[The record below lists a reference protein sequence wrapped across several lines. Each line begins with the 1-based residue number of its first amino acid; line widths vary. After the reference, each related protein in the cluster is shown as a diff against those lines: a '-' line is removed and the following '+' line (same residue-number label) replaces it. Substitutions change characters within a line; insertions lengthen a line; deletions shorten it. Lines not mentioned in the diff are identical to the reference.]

1 MDMDFD
7 SNIDDWNEDI
17 DLVEEDWEA
26 LNGNRWYQEN
36 PAISYRTDAVASEG
50 GTTLDD
56 WQRSIRNVRR
66 EIDIGGKTLQEVESA
81 ASRVRFGEVFSS
93 FKEFEFSVD
102 CWCVINMRSSSKF
115 KTKSNMRVRVCRFGL
130 AVRKKGMGNIRE
142 WPGNSES
149 QPVSQRDVPHV
160 LGVRSFNDFNRRM
173 RTPSIPVV
181 RPDRP
186 DLNLHNQD
194 FVASTPRRMK
204 KRCSRGE
211 CGEKPRYDAAA
222 MVRTVNDDAE
232 EEEEEDIGEF
242 NVGYEGEDEEGCKG
256 SKKPQQQAQRCEW
269 RVRCTMGKRNSDIKI
284 TTLNLN
290 HTCPSHLHMWRG
302 PLSKA
307 PWLAEVFG
315 DKVVVEYKRP
325 IGQLQSEFRRQF
337 HRDVQYQ
344 PIYRMRDICQDMIAG
359 CQMESFAQIPALCER
374 IQDADPDGLVDWDT
388 FENSY
393 TFRRAFICPSATRGI
408 LRYCEK
414 VVALD
419 ACFTKNK
426 KYPTQLF
433 LASVVDGNS
442 QIFPLAYAVAPVE
455 NYENWSWFVHNLHIS
470 IQGLRSEAV
479 MIVSDR
485 QKGLERA
492 VTEVLPCNPHMHC
505 GHHLKMN
512 VQKLFGKTAVQV
524 FQNLLHAKSEDRF
537 NSVMEE
543 AETRLDQGSEFKRY
557 IQRIDPARY
566 ALYAMSLPR
575 YGRTTSN
582 AVESMNAALKRIRD
596 YPPCRIICQMWL
608 YLLNLFCERR
618 EKANRSTN
626 ELTDYCK
633 ERMEEFGQNCGSFVC
648 MSADMNQA
656 LVQTDGGLKQWIV
669 KRTPKAQCTC
679 IEPHD
684 HCWPCIH
691 FMSWLRSRGEDYMAY
706 VDRIYLQK
714 SLVLCYSKTIP
725 VIMETELA
733 MSISCR
739 APPPAIRT
747 GRHRVVR
754 IPNGGSTAGAS
765 TVEFEYP
772 LTQEPRVIPAATIDL
787 PTGSRGGASG
797 RRNTGGRCC
806 GVCREAGHNRTRCP
820 VLAHMA

>member
-1 MDMDFD
+1 M
-7 SNIDDWNEDI
+7 
-17 DLVEEDWEA
+17 
-26 LNGNRWYQEN
+26 
-36 PAISYRTDAVASEG
+36 
-50 GTTLDD
+50 
-56 WQRSIRNVRR
+56 
-66 EIDIGGKTLQEVESA
+66 
-81 ASRVRFGEVFSS
+81 
-93 FKEFEFSVD
+93 
-102 CWCVINMRSSSKF
+102 
-115 KTKSNMRVRVCRFGL
+115 VRV
-130 AVRKKGMGNIRE
+130 
-142 WPGNSES
+142 
-149 QPVSQRDVPHV
+149 
-160 LGVRSFNDFNRRM
+160 
-173 RTPSIPVV
+173 
-181 RPDRP
+181 
-186 DLNLHNQD
+186 
-194 FVASTPRRMK
+194 
-204 KRCSRGE
+204 
-211 CGEKPRYDAAA
+211 
-222 MVRTVNDDAE
+222 VNDDAE
-232 EEEEEDIGEF
+232 EEEEEEEEEDIEEF
-242 NVGYEGEDEEGCKG
+242 NVGYEGEEEQGCKG

-269 RVRCTMGKRNSDIKI
+269 RVRCTMGKRN
-284 TTLNLN
+284 
-290 HTCPSHLHMWRG
+290 G
-302 PLSKA
+302 
-307 PWLAEVFG
+307 
-315 DKVVVEYKRP
+315 
-325 IGQLQSEFRRQF
+325 
-337 HRDVQYQ
+337 
-344 PIYRMRDICQDMIAG
+344 
-359 CQMESFAQIPALCER
+359 AL
-374 IQDADPDGLVDWDT
+374 IDWDT

-433 LASVVDGNS
+433 LATVVDGNS
-442 QIFPLAYAVAPVE
+442 QVVPLAYAIALVE
-455 NYENWSWFVHNLHIS
+455 NYENWSWFVHNLQIS

-492 VTEVLPCNPHMHC
+492 VTEVLPCNPHIHC

-537 NSVMEE
+537 NSVMEKAE
-543 AETRLDQGSEFKRY
+543 ARLDQGSEFKRY
-557 IQRIDPARY
+557 IQRIDPAMY
-566 ALYAMSLPR
+566 ALYAMPLPR

-582 AVESMNAALKRIRD
+582 AVECMNVALKRIRD
-596 YPPCRIICQMWL
+596 YAPCRIICQMWL

-618 EKANRSTN
+618 EKANSSTD
-626 ELTDYCK
+626 ELTEYCK
-633 ERMEEFGQNCGSFVC
+633 ERMDEFGQNCGSFVC

-656 LVQTDGGLKQWIV
+656 LVQTDGGFKQWIV

-714 SLVLCYSKTIP
+714 SLALCYSKTIP
-725 VIMETELA
+725 VIMETESA
-733 MSISCR
+733 MSISSSSCD
-739 APPPAIRT
+739 T
-747 GRHRVVR
+747 NGRHRVVR

-787 PTGSRGGASG
+787 PTSSRGGASG
-797 RRNTGGRCC
+797 RRNTGARCC
-806 GVCREAGHNRTRCP
+806 GVRREAGHNRTRCH

>member
-81 ASRVRFGEVFSS
+81 ASRVRFGEIFSS

-130 AVRKKGMGNIRE
+130 AVRNKGMGNIRE

-160 LGVRSFNDFNRRM
+160 LGVRSFTDFNRRM

-181 RPDRP
+181 RHDRP

-204 KRCSRGE
+204 KRCNRGE

-222 MVRTVNDDAE
+222 MVRAVNDDAE
-232 EEEEEDIGEF
+232 EEEEEEEDIEEF
-242 NVGYEGEDEEGCKG
+242 NVGYEGEDEQGCKG

-269 RVRCTMGKRNSDIKI
+269 RVRCTMGKRNGDIKI

-315 DKVVVEYKRP
+315 DKVVAEYKRP

-337 HRDVQYQ
+337 HRYVQYQ

-374 IQDADPDGLVDWDT
+374 IQDADPSGLIDWDT

-408 LRYCEK
+408 LCYCEK

-433 LASVVDGNS
+433 LASVIDGNS
-442 QIFPLAYAVAPVE
+442 QVVPLAYAVAPVE
-455 NYENWSWFVHNLHIS
+455 NYENWSWFVHNLQIS

-492 VTEVLPCNPHMHC
+492 VTEVLPCNPHIHY

-512 VQKLFGKTAVQV
+512 VQKLFGKTAVHV

-537 NSVMEE
+537 NSIMEE
-543 AETRLDQGSEFKRY
+543 AEARLDQGSEFKRY

-566 ALYAMSLPR
+566 ALYAMPLPR

-582 AVESMNAALKRIRD
+582 VVECMNAALKRIRD
-596 YPPCRIICQMWL
+596 YAPCRIICQMWL

-618 EKANRSTN
+618 EKANSSTD
-626 ELTDYCK
+626 ELTEYCK
-633 ERMEEFGQNCGSFVC
+633 ERMDEFGQNCC
-648 MSADMNQA
+648 
-656 LVQTDGGLKQWIV
+656 
-669 KRTPKAQCTC
+669 
-679 IEPHD
+679 
-684 HCWPCIH
+684 
-691 FMSWLRSRGEDYMAY
+691 
-706 VDRIYLQK
+706 
-714 SLVLCYSKTIP
+714 
-725 VIMETELA
+725 
-733 MSISCR
+733 
-739 APPPAIRT
+739 
-747 GRHRVVR
+747 
-754 IPNGGSTAGAS
+754 
-765 TVEFEYP
+765 
-772 LTQEPRVIPAATIDL
+772 
-787 PTGSRGGASG
+787 
-797 RRNTGGRCC
+797 
-806 GVCREAGHNRTRCP
+806 
-820 VLAHMA
+820 